1 MTMEQFLYQKMLK
14 LEEENGLLYN
24 SGILIDRKGEIVGKC
39 HKCHLTM
46 AEYEKGLTPGKE
58 IKVFG
63 DSHIEEI
70 AEKFGYDLLAKIPM
84 DPEVAS
90 YVDKGWIET
99 IKTNYLEEAANIIE
113 AKCNK

>member
-1 MTMEQFLYQKMLK
+1 MADMMNVPVLGLV
-14 LEEENGLLYN
+14 ENMSY
-24 SGILIDRKGEIVGKC
+24 IKC
-39 HKCHLTM
+39 PDC
-46 AEYEKGLTPGKE
+46 GKE